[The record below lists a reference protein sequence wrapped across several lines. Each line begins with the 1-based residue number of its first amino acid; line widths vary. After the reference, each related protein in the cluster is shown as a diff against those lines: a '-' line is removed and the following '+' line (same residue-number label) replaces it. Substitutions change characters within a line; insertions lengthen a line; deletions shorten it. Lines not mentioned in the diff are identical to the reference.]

1 MATDETRLATAE
13 QIDEQGDEQVTDWL
27 DDTLTGPD
35 REAFERELEADPA
48 LAREVKEL
56 ETVVRALRR
65 LPPEDA
71 PPDFLRAVQGKIRR
85 RSRGRYY
92 GARALTRYRFPYE
105 AVINAIL
112 LGLLMAVYIIS
123 MPTPDGTPVPV
134 APAVAEGMAASN
146 QAIEA
151 LAPFGTVAVEPS
163 AARGE
168 VALRVVVP
176 SARVDAVK
184 QALSAV
190 SAVTRVDVTPTG
202 EGQATVRVRVRVG
215 AP

>member
-1 MATDETRLATAE
+1 MATDETRLAR
-13 QIDEQGDEQVTDWL
+13 DEQVDEQVTDWL
-27 DDTLTGPD
+27 DDTLTAPD

-65 LPPEDA
+65 MPAEDA

-85 RSRGRYY
+85 RSRGRFY
-92 GARALTRYRFPYE
+92 GERALTRYRFPYE

-123 MPTPDGTPVPV
+123 MPTPDETPVPV
-134 APAVAEGMAASN
+134 APAVAEGMAASS

-151 LAPFGTVAVEPS
+151 LAPFGTVALEPS
-163 AARGE
+163 AAPGE

-176 SARVDAVK
+176 SASVDAVK
-184 QALSAV
+184 HALSAV

-202 EGQATVRVRVRVG
+202 DGQATVRVVVRAG